1 MYYWHLFILIEIGR
15 ILKKITIKRHIP
27 SFLILEQFLLSLSQ
41 NSTETYVYKDGTKLK
56 EKATKQGGLKK
67 LWISK
72 EDLEEGGEPAA
83 DSFERGDLKSD
94 GENEVHACE
103 ECPEVY
109 IL

>member
-1 MYYWHLFILIEIGR
+1 MQEADASVAEGVSN
-15 ILKKITIKRHIP
+15 LKSSR
-27 SFLILEQFLLSLSQ
+27 LR
-41 NSTETYVYKDGTKLK
+41 
-56 EKATKQGGLKK
+56 EKAAKQGGLKK